1 MELVNK
7 ITQPI
12 KKVFSYIG
20 QAFALVFITLYEI
33 LSIILD
39 DTIGLIFTK
48 TLRKPFKK
56 YEEEHPLWKK
66 IKTIILLVIFLFIV
80 FSFPTIYDYSIGV
93 IFNGIFKFLGNILNG
108 NMYGDILTEYGSKFT
123 EGIRTTLYLSLIG
136 TVMGLLIA
144 LLFSALVTIKINPTD
159 STIKRFFKHL
169 VRKIIKL
176 YVTIIRGTP
185 MMVQA
190 MILFWGVRGVL
201 NWDYLI
207 AGLVTVTINT
217 TAYLTEVLRG
227 GIESIDKGQTEG
239 AMSLGLNSVQTMLFV
254 IYPQAIKNSMAAIG
268 NEFVINIK
276 DTAVLSVIMVEDI
289 FRVAEIVQGKYIEFF
304 PPFIIAALIYLFLT
318 STVSAILRRVEKR
331 LNLPSLALPS
341 SN

>member
-1 MELVNK
+1 METIKKVLN
-7 ITQPI
+7 PI

-33 LSIILD
+33 LSVILD
-39 DTIGLIFTK
+39 NSIGLIFVK
-48 TLRKPFKK
+48 KFRAPFKK
-56 YEEEHPLWKK
+56 YEEVHTLWKK
-66 IKTIILLVIFLFIV
+66 IKSFILLAIFLVIV
-80 FSFPTIYDYSIGV
+80 FSFPTIYDYSL
-93 IFNGIFKFLGNILNG
+93 GILFKAVFRFLGSLLNG
-108 NMYGDILTEYGSKFT
+108 NMYGAILTEYGPKFT

-136 TVMGLLIA
+136 TIMGLLIA
-144 LLFSALVTIKINPTD
+144 LIFSALVTIKINPTD
-159 STIKRFFKHL
+159 SKIKKFFKYL
-169 VRKIIKL
+169 AIRIIKL

-190 MILFWGVRGVL
+190 TILFWGVRGFL
-201 NWDYLI
+201 NWDYLV

-239 AMSLGLNSVQTMLFV
+239 ALSLGLNPIQTMLFV

-289 FRVAEIVQGKYIEFF
+289 FRVAEVVQGKYLEFF

-331 LNLPSLALPS
+331 LNLPSQALPS